1 MNTILLIAEEP
12 SIVEYF
18 PEVLS
23 PYYAV
28 RCVSTEDEGLRY
40 MNESGKDVVA
50 VLIELALARRSHFTF
65 EAQHRQASSFSSVP
79 MIAISDELPTHVDMD
94 CIEHGFYDLIT
105 AFAPRELICK
115 RINNAIRASDSLSLS
130 ELEKMLKVLPAC
142 IFMKDTECRYVFSTQ
157 YWNHLNTGGDP
168 NWTIRGKTDLDI
180 RKDKANAMKAM
191 EADRRILETGEG
203 TEYIIEENQDGI
215 RDYLQ
220 LIKRPVFDENGKISG
235 IIALINN
242 VTDYQLLKLELEKR
256 AKTDALTGLLNKSA
270 SQDLIRMMLANYHTT
285 EDRCALLMID
295 IDLFKQVNDTFGH
308 AEGDR
313 VLAEVGRI
321 INNNCR
327 ALDVAGRIGGD
338 EFAIFM
344 RNIDAPENALQLAN
358 RLSGEVKHA
367 FEGERLEG
375 RITLSIGVA
384 VFPDHGRRFD
394 ELFKAAD
401 AALYHVK
408 NHGRD
413 AVALYVPGE
422 ELGHQS
428 EL

>member
-12 SIVEYF
+12 SIVAYF

-23 PYYAV
+23 PYYSV
-28 RCVSTEDEGLRY
+28 RCVSTEDEGLRS
-40 MNESGKDVVA
+40 MDENGKGVVA

-65 EAQHRQASSFSSVP
+65 EAQYKRTSSFSAVP
-79 MIAISDELPTHVDMD
+79 MIAISAALPSEQDMD

-105 AFAPRELICK
+105 AYAPRELICK
-115 RINNAIRASDSLSLS
+115 RINNAIRASDSLSLA

-142 IFMKDTECRYVFSTQ
+142 IFLKDTECRYVFSTQ
-157 YWNHLNTGGDP
+157 YWHHLNTGGDP
-168 NWTIRGKTDLDI
+168 DWTIRGKTDLDI
-180 RKDKANAMKAM
+180 RKDKENARKAM
-191 EADRRILETGEG
+191 EADRRILETGQG

-220 LIKRPVFDENGKISG
+220 LIKRPVFDESGKVSG

-270 SQDLIRMMLANYHTT
+270 AQDLIRMMLANYHTL

-295 IDLFKQVNDTFGH
+295 IDLFKRVNDTFGH

-338 EFAIFM
+338 EFVIFM
-344 RNIDAPENALQLAN
+344 RNIEAPDNAVQLAS
-358 RLSGEVKHA
+358 RLSSQVQRAFRGEK
-367 FEGERLEG
+367 LEG
-375 RITLSIGVA
+375 RVTLSIGVA
-384 VFPDHGRRFD
+384 VYPDHGRRFD
-394 ELFKAAD
+394 DLFQAAD

-408 NHGRD
+408 NHGRA
-413 AVALYVPGE
+413 AVALYTPGEVPGGQG
-422 ELGHQS
+422 EL
-428 EL
+428 